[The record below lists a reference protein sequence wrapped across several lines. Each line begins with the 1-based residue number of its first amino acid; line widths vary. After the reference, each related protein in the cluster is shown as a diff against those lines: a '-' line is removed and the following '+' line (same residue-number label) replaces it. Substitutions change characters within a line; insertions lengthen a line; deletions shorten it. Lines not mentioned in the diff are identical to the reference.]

1 MFPNAGVEPIGF
13 LLPSGSSQDTK
24 AVESSCKRF
33 VAQTRF
39 CHSFAA
45 PESAAVVLFSAA
57 EGQGER
63 ESSMHLE
70 AYRVDL
76 ATFQKSPLWVE
87 VTRVTEWMS
96 KELLSVSLT
105 SSLSM
110 DVQLSQL
117 SGTLH

>member
-1 MFPNAGVEPIGF
+1 MFPNAGVEPIGL
-13 LLPSGSSQDTK
+13 LLPSSSSPDIK
-24 AVESSCKRF
+24 AVESACKRF

-76 ATFQKSPLWVE
+76 ATFQKSPLRVE

-96 KELLSVSLT
+96 KELVSVNLT

-117 SGTLH
+117 SGILH